1 MEDPVTQWMQQ
12 LQGGSHE
19 AAKKIWEH
27 YCRKLYS
34 FARKRL
40 PPQMRRSYDE
50 EDVAL
55 SAFHSMCEGIQEGR
69 FPELSDRDNLWRLM
83 LTITVRKIAIRH
95 RYDHRDKRN
104 TSKLMTESGMFTT
117 ANRPVGGM
125 DALPAAEPTP
135 AFAAEMAETCNSLFQ
150 SLSDDNLRQVA
161 QLKMEGYT
169 NGEIAEQLA
178 VTRRTIERK
187 LERIRRQW
195 SDFLGIEFAPE

>member
-12 LQGGSHE
+12 LQSGSPE
-19 AAKKIWEH
+19 AARKIWEH

-55 SAFHSMCEGIQEGR
+55 SAFHSICEGIKEGR

-95 RYDHRDKRN
+95 RYDHRDKRDA
-104 TSKLMTESGMFTT
+104 SKLMTESGLFANAGRPT
-117 ANRPVGGM
+117 AGM

-135 AFAAEMAETCNSLFQ
+135 EFAAEMAETCNSLFCA
-150 SLSDDNLRQVA
+150 LSDDNLRQIA
-161 QLKMEGYT
+161 QLKMEGFT
-169 NGEIAEQLA
+169 NGEIAKQLS

-187 LERIRRQW
+187 LERIRREW
-195 SDFLGIEFAPE
+195 SEFLGIDSAPE